1 MTLADVTV
9 TDPHAGLGPFTCDPA
24 QPASLVPGATMTCT
38 AGYTTTQ
45 ADLDAGSITNTGTV
59 TGTPPTGP
67 DVTAADT
74 ATVTATQTPNIDIV
88 KSADPTEFGAPGTP
102 ITYTYLVTNN
112 GNVTLA
118 DVTVTDP
125 HAGLGPFTCDPAQ
138 PASLVPG
145 ATMTCTAG
153 YTTTQADLDAGSITN
168 TGTVTGTPPTGP
180 DVTAADT
187 ATVTATQTPNIDIVK
202 SADPTEFGAP
212 GTPITYTYLVTNNGN
227 VTLADVTV
235 TDPHAGL
242 GPFTCDPAQPASLVP
257 GATMTCTA
265 GYTTTQAD
273 LDAGSITN
281 TGTVTGTPP
290 TGPDVTAAD
299 TATVTATQTPNIDI
313 VKSADPTEFG
323 APGTPITYT
332 YLVTNNGNVT
342 LADVTVTD
350 PHAGLG
356 PFTCDPA
363 QPVESGAGRDDDLHG
378 RLHHH
383 PGRPGRRQHH
393 QHRHGDRHPTDRAGR
408 HRRRHRHR
416 DRDPDTEH
424 RHRQVGRPDRVRG
437 AGHPD
442 HLHLPGHQQRQRDP
456 GRRDRDRPAR
466 RAGPVHL

>member
-1 MTLADVTV
+1 
-9 TDPHAGLGPFTCDPA
+9 
-24 QPASLVPGATMTCT
+24 MTCT

-290 TGPDVTAAD
+290 TGPTSPPP
-299 TATVTATQTPNIDI
+299 TP
-313 VKSADPTEFG
+313 P
-323 APGTPITYT
+323 
-332 YLVTNNGNVT
+332 
-342 LADVTVTD
+342 
-350 PHAGLG
+350 
-356 PFTCDPA
+356 
-363 QPVESGAGRDDDLHG
+363 R
-378 RLHHH
+378 
-383 PGRPGRRQHH
+383 
-393 QHRHGDRHPTDRAGR
+393 
-408 HRRRHRHR
+408 
-416 DRDPDTEH
+416 
-424 RHRQVGRPDRVRG
+424 
-437 AGHPD
+437 
-442 HLHLPGHQQRQRDP
+442 
-456 GRRDRDRPAR
+456 
-466 RAGPVHL
+466 